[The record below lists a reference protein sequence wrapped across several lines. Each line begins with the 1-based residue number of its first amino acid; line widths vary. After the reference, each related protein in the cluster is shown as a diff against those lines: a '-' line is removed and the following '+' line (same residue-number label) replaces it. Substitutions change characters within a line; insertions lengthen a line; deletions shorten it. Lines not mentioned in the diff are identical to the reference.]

1 MKETVTGEQFDELA
15 NARVRKAAKKI
26 AAERRAT
33 AEADEEFDTIW
44 LRDFPLEAANN
55 RRLGLVTKEDL
66 ATNQRCNEEQAEGIL
81 EEARF
86 YAALGDRVEEGKTVE
101 ECLTGWESHPLEQR
115 DEVLLFVGAGY
126 PTSQEMRFPVFL
138 CPDGNLRVPDVTCCD
153 HPLDWMELA
162 DKSKKKP

>member
-1 MKETVTGEQFDELA
+1 MKETVTAEEFDELA

-26 AAERRAT
+26 ATKQRAT
-33 AEADEEFDTIW
+33 AEANEEFDRIW
-44 LRDFPLEAANN
+44 MRDFRLEAANG

-101 ECLTGWESHPLEQR
+101 ECLTGWEIYKIAEECGYL
-115 DEVLLFVGAGY
+115 DE
-126 PTSQEMRFPVFL
+126 E
-138 CPDGNLRVPDVTCCD
+138 CDGTDQD
-153 HPLDWMELA
+153 
-162 DKSKKKP
+162 

>member
-1 MKETVTGEQFDELA
+1 MKETVTGAEFDELV
-15 NARVRKAAKKI
+15 NERVRKAAKKI

-33 AEADEEFDTIW
+33 AEADEEFDRIW
-44 LRDFPLEAANN
+44 LRDFRLEAANN

-101 ECLTGWESHPLEQR
+101 ECLTGWEIYKIAEECGYL
-115 DEVLLFVGAGY
+115 DE
-126 PTSQEMRFPVFL
+126 E
-138 CPDGNLRVPDVTCCD
+138 CD
-153 HPLDWMELA
+153 ETHA
-162 DKSKKKP
+162 